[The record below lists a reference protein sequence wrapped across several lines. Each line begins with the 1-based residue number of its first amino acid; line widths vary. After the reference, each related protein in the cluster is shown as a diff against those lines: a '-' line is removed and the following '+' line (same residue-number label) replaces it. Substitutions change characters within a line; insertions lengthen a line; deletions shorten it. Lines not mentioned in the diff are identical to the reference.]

1 MLDFFGVPT
10 ENRGA
15 GDIDM
20 ARNLASQWAKHDV
33 AMRDDGSGAAST
45 RAGLMTPRRAMM
57 YWHASRKEL
66 PDLGNL
72 ALLRL
77 ARPNGNA
84 APERFMSLIKDMDS
98 DKAQSMKKG
107 TLYNVSMI
115 RGNAPLVRVLLGC
128 EAERIKG
135 RTEKKRGPAAAA
147 ATAAAKLST
156 AARLDAALNYAAEAS
171 LPKWA
176 QEEELEL
183 LEVENEELLAE
194 GEGGGGGAAKGRRGG
209 RDMEDEEEEEEEEVE
224 EEEEEKEREEEEEEE
239 EGGAAHRGG
248 GGRGAAGR
256 RRGEDAHPANPFP
269 FGRPFAHTDVFG
281 RNIFGYELG

>member
-1 MLDFFGVPT
+1 
-10 ENRGA
+10 
-15 GDIDM
+15 
-20 ARNLASQWAKHDV
+20 
-33 AMRDDGSGAAST
+33 
-45 RAGLMTPRRAMM
+45 
-57 YWHASRKEL
+57 
-66 PDLGNL
+66 
-72 ALLRL
+72 
-77 ARPNGNA
+77 
-84 APERFMSLIKDMDS
+84 MSLIKDMDS

-269 FGRPFAHTDVFG
+269 FVRPFAHTDVFG

>member
-176 QEEELEL
+176 QERC
-183 LEVENEELLAE
+183 
-194 GEGGGGGAAKGRRGG
+194 AA
-209 RDMEDEEEEEEEEVE
+209 
-224 EEEEEKEREEEEEEE
+224 
-239 EGGAAHRGG
+239 
-248 GGRGAAGR
+248 
-256 RRGEDAHPANPFP
+256 
-269 FGRPFAHTDVFG
+269 
-281 RNIFGYELG
+281 